1 MESSNGT
8 GLVVSGDS
16 SWFYEQP
23 LLGKED
29 KEAVECN
36 MCGYDDAGFWSRLVF
51 QWLNPLFRRGKK
63 ERLELAHVPDIPRS
77 ESAEL
82 ASSSLEESIRKHKT
96 ATCCHGPLGLS
107 YGNHYQLTE
116 FNTLASYLGPLM
128 IRYFVE
134 LLANNSDGDL
144 TYRHGMILA
153 LIFFVSKTV
162 ESLSQRHWYFG
173 ALQIGVGLR
182 AAFTLLI
189 YKKCLSS
196 RSAGLINGK
205 IVNLINV
212 DVERVGDFCSYMHG
226 IWLLPVHMF
235 LALVVLQRNLGKIP
249 AMAALFSMIVV
260 MVSNSPL
267 AMMQEK
273 FQTQIM
279 QAKDARIKA
288 TSEALKSM
296 RILKL
301 LSWEQ
306 SFLKKILQLRE
317 TERFWL
323 KRYLYTC
330 SAVAFLFWTSP
341 TLVSVTAFGACI
353 IMKTSLT
360 TGTVLS
366 ALATVRILQGPIYN
380 LPELISR
387 FAQTK
392 VSINRINEF
401 LREEDQKRLMNYPTQ
416 GEMDLAIDI
425 EPAEY
430 AWDTSDLTSKKV
442 SVSIREKV
450 KIMKGQKVA
459 VCGSVGSGKS
469 SLICSILGEV
479 PRISGTATKV
489 TGTKAYAPQSAW
501 IQTGTIKENILF
513 GRKMDAGLYDS
524 ILDACALKQDIELW
538 SDGDL
543 TVVGERGTNLS
554 GGQKQRIQLAR
565 SVYSDSDVY
574 FLDDPF
580 SAVDAHTSTYLLKAS
595 SSNGYTSI
603 VKSLNLPCSLTTAKT
618 ILLQRCLMGL
628 LSSKTVV
635 YVTHQLELL
644 EAADHVL
651 VMKDG
656 SMVQHGKY
664 KELAKD
670 IEGELIR
677 QVNAH
682 RRSIDHMK
690 PTAEEDKVAP
700 TRLEKANR
708 IDAFEEKHPR
718 CSTDDNIPQQMQDEE
733 TVTGRVKWTVYSVF
747 VMCAYKGPSDT
758 SLPSPLPGTA
768 DGQQLL
774 DCMGCQQR

>member
-116 FNTLASYLGPLM
+116 CA
-128 IRYFVE
+128 
-134 LLANNSDGDL
+134 
-144 TYRHGMILA
+144 
-153 LIFFVSKTV
+153 
-162 ESLSQRHWYFG
+162 
-173 ALQIGVGLR
+173 QIGVGLR

-580 SAVDAHTSTYLLKAS
+580 SAVDAHTSTYLLK
-595 SSNGYTSI
+595 
-603 VKSLNLPCSLTTAKT
+603 
-618 ILLQRCLMGL
+618 RCLMGL